1 MEIPISELA
10 ELVGGTAIDPAGEF
24 SVLKITGFASLLDAQ
39 PGDLAFFNYDRYLDD
54 LKSTGAS
61 AVLVAPDFAL
71 ELPGA
76 LVIKVENPSFAFA
89 KAVEAY
95 AYRPR
100 AFRPGV
106 HPSAVIE
113 DDVSL
118 DPEKVSIG
126 PHVTIETGSKIGD
139 GTEIRAGAFIG
150 EHSTIGRDCRVFPN
164 VTIYHGSVLGD
175 RVSIHANSTIGS
187 DGFGYDTAIA
197 GAHTKIEQV
206 GHVQIDDDCEIGA
219 AVTIDRARFG
229 RTWIGSGTKIDNNCQ
244 IGHNVVI
251 GRDCIIVAAAAI
263 AGSAII
269 GSRVTI
275 AAQVG
280 VAGHLRVGDD
290 AVLAART
297 GVTKNLPG
305 KAVYMGFPAAPVKQA
320 KRELIYPRRIPEIL
334 KRLKALEQQDTPGG
348 DNGSL

>member
-1 MEIPISELA
+1 MLARLLIS
-10 ELVGGTAIDPAGEF
+10 
-24 SVLKITGFASLLDAQ
+24 
-39 PGDLAFFNYDRYLDD
+39 
-54 LKSTGAS
+54 
-61 AVLVAPDFAL
+61 PDL
-71 ELPGA
+71 ELDLTGILP
-76 LVIKVENPSFAFA
+76 IKVDNPSFAFA
-89 KAVEAY
+89 KAVEKY
-95 AYRPR
+95 AFRPR
-100 AFRPGV
+100 AFQPGV

-113 DDVSL
+113 DDVTL
-118 DPEKVSIG
+118 DATKVSIG
-126 PHVTIETGSKIGD
+126 PNVTIEIGTTIGD

-150 EHSTIGRDCRVFPN
+150 EYSTIGRDCRVFPN

-175 RVSIHANSTIGS
+175 RVCIHANTAIGS
-187 DGFGYDTAIA
+187 DGFGYDTASA
-197 GAHTKIEQV
+197 GSHTKIEQI
-206 GHVQIDDDCEIGA
+206 GNVQIDDDCEIGA

-251 GRDCIIVAAAAI
+251 GKDCIIVAAAAI

-280 VAGHLRVGDD
+280 IAGHLRIGDD
-290 AVLAART
+290 TVLAARA

-305 KAVYMGFPAAPVKQA
+305 RAVYMGFPAGPVKQA

-334 KRLKALEQQDTPGG
+334 KRLKALETAKVAPGKEA
-348 DNGSL
+348 

>member
-24 SVLKITGFASLLDAQ
+24 AVLKITGFASLLDAR
-39 PGDLAFFNYDRYLDD
+39 PGDIAFFNYDRYLDD
-54 LKSTGAS
+54 LKATTAS
-61 AVLVAPDFAL
+61 AVLVGNDFEL
-71 ELPGA
+71 EIPGVLP
-76 LVIKVENPSFAFA
+76 IKVEDPSLAFA
-89 KAVEAY
+89 KAVEEF

-100 AFRPGV
+100 SFQPGI

-113 DDVSL
+113 EDVSF
-118 DPEKVSIG
+118 DAEKVSIG
-126 PHVTIETGSKIGD
+126 PNVTIETGTSIGD
-139 GTEIRAGAFIG
+139 GTEIRAGSFIG
-150 EHSTIGRDCRVFPN
+150 QFSTIGANCRIHPN
-164 VTIYHGSVLGD
+164 VTIYHGGVLGD
-175 RVSIHANSTIGS
+175 RVSIHSNTVIGS
-187 DGFGYDTAIA
+187 DGFGYNTAAA
-197 GAHTKIEQV
+197 GAHTKIEQI
-206 GHVQIDDDCEIGA
+206 GNVQIDDDCEIGA

-229 RTWIGSGTKIDNNCQ
+229 RTWIGAGTKIDNNCQ

-251 GRDCIIVAAAAI
+251 GEDCIIVAAAAI

-280 VAGHLRVGDD
+280 IAGHLRIGDD
-290 AVLAART
+290 VVLAARA

-305 KAVYMGFPAAPVKQA
+305 KAVYMGFPAGPAKQA

-334 KRLKALEQQDTPGG
+334 KRLKALESEAGEELP
-348 DNGSL
+348 